1 MIPEEIIEGHTYY
14 TWYKMSQVKQT
25 NKKNLTLLTKAL
37 AYSVFYFKLLDI
49 ILIKGLNGI
58 VAIPKDT

>member
-1 MIPEEIIEGHTYY
+1 
-14 TWYKMSQVKQT
+14 MSQVKQT